1 MRPTDFGAAR
11 VAILGTGRE
20 GRAAWRHLR
29 ALHPGVRLTLVDE
42 NPPDPGFLEQLTP
55 LDRVMTGP
63 FDTAALEQFDILVR
77 SPGIS
82 PYRES
87 LRRAREAGAKMTSP
101 SSLWFA
107 AHADQRTICVTG
119 TKGKSTTAAL
129 LAHVLDA
136 TGSRVRLAGNI
147 GKPLLDCD
155 DRGVDW
161 WVIELSSYQ
170 LADLEGQPDVSVLLN
185 LTPEH
190 LNWHGGEAAYF
201 RDKLRL
207 VELAHGHPVVANAAD
222 PVLHEALSG
231 TENVTWFNDPG
242 GIRTDGRCLFDG
254 ARELEC
260 RLPEG
265 LPGAHN
271 LSNVAAVLTVV
282 RRVGGDLAG
291 ASRAVAAFRPLP
303 HRLQVC
309 GTRRGVRFVND
320 SIASTPVATAAALQ
334 SLAGQP
340 VTLIV
345 GGLDRGVDWTPYT
358 AMFVSHTPLA
368 VIGIPDSGPKILA
381 TLRNGGVQPRKG
393 LHEAS
398 DLAAAVEVA
407 LRITPAGATVLLSPG
422 AASFPQF
429 RDYRE
434 RGRQF
439 AHFCGFE
446 LEEAEPFVQG
456 KEEGRGSGVRSAEN
470 TLNG

>member
-1 MRPTDFGAAR
+1 MRRSELAAAR

-20 GRAAWRHLR
+20 GRAAWRYLR
-29 ALHPGVRLTLVDE
+29 ALHPGQHLTLLDE
-42 NPPDPGFLEQLTP
+42 SPPDPEFLEQLTR
-55 LDRVMTGP
+55 LDRVVTGP
-63 FDTAALEQFDILVR
+63 FERGGLEKFDILVR
-77 SPGIS
+77 SPGVS
-82 PYRES
+82 PYRGS
-87 LRRAREAGAKMTSP
+87 LRRARESGVTVTSP

-107 AHADQRTICVTG
+107 SHADERTICITG

-136 TGSRVRLAGNI
+136 CGSRVRLAGNI
-147 GKPLLDCD
+147 GRPLLDCD
-155 DRGVDW
+155 DRNVDW

-170 LADLEGQPDVSVLLN
+170 LADLDAEPGISVVLN

-190 LNWHGGEAAYF
+190 LNWHGDEATYF

-207 VELAHGHPVVANAAD
+207 VELARGGPVIANAAD
-222 PVLHEALSG
+222 RVLREALSG
-231 TENVTWFNDPG
+231 TENVTWFNGSD
-242 GIRTDGRCLFDG
+242 GIRADGGRLFDG
-254 ARELEC
+254 ARAIAC
-260 RLPEG
+260 RLPDG

-271 LSNVAAVLTVV
+271 LSNVAAVLTIV
-282 RRVGGDLAG
+282 RRIGGDVTRAG
-291 ASRAVAAFRPLP
+291 RAVAGFRPLP

-309 GTRRGVRFVND
+309 GSRDGVRFVND

-334 SLAGQP
+334 SFAGQP

-358 AMFVSHTPLA
+358 ATFARHTPLA

-381 TLRNGGVQPRKG
+381 TLRDNGVHPRKG
-393 LHEAS
+393 LHDAV
-398 DLAAAVEVA
+398 DLAAAVGVA

-429 RDYRE
+429 RDFRE

-439 AHFCGFE
+439 ARSCGFE
-446 LEEAEPFVQG
+446 LEEIEPFQQG

-470 TLNG
+470 SLNG